1 MKSSLMGVLI
11 GLVTVFG
18 TTLPILSQQID
29 GDAVIRS
36 PYCDSEIVITTTNR
50 LAGAIHSLTWNG
62 QEFIDSVD
70 HGRQL
75 QSASNFDAGT
85 KFFPETF
92 NPTEAG
98 SRSDGAG
105 DTSSSRLLKFESGK
119 NWLSSTSQM
128 AFWLEPGQRSGGVLA
143 KNSTVISEHLLS
155 KKVRIGIPGFK
166 NVIRYRVAFNTPKQE
181 IHRLAQFEVLTG
193 YMPVKFRK
201 FYGLSTSNG
210 TLSRLSDGPGE
221 QNSPV
226 ILSTKNGDFAM
237 GALSVSAPERIQIA
251 GPGYGRFAFDAQKVT
266 KWNVVYRIRDSK
278 AVPTGVFQFEV
289 LVVIGDLETVRSTL
303 FELVRRN

>member
-1 MKSSLMGVLI
+1 
-11 GLVTVFG
+11 
-18 TTLPILSQQID
+18 
-29 GDAVIRS
+29 
-36 PYCDSEIVITTTNR
+36 
-50 LAGAIHSLTWNG
+50 
-62 QEFIDSVD
+62 
-70 HGRQL
+70 
-75 QSASNFDAGT
+75 
-85 KFFPETF
+85 
-92 NPTEAG
+92 
-98 SRSDGAG
+98 
-105 DTSSSRLLKFESGK
+105 
-119 NWLSSTSQM
+119 
-128 AFWLEPGQRSGGVLA
+128 VLA